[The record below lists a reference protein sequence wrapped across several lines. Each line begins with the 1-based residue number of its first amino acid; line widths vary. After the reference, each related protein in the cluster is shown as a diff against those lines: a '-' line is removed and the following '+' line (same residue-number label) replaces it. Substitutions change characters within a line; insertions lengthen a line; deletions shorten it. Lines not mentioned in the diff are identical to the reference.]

1 MTITFLALPKAGKA
15 LVDDAVSGIGAKARM
30 PLTANPE
37 MPSCSNCRLFVMR
50 SVSYLPSIEASLVSM
65 DFAQIS

>member
-1 MTITFLALPKAGKA
+1 
-15 LVDDAVSGIGAKARM
+15 M

-37 MPSCSNCRLFVMR
+37 MPSCSNCRLFAML
-50 SVSYLPSIEASLVSM
+50 SVDYLPSIEASLVSM